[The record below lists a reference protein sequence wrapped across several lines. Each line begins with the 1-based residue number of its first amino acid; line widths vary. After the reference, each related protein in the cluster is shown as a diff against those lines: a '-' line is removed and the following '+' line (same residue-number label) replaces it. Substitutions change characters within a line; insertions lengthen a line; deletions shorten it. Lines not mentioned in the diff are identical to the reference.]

1 MKKTASL
8 IASTALASI
17 LCMSLPLIYAG
28 QTDFPIQDVTG
39 DRSALHGVGFDGT
52 VNLEEA
58 SILISYDEHARVSHE
73 IRKPQEYTGSSYTS
87 FTYVC
92 EDDCKT
98 ISDWEKAKD
107 QYSTDMTSYERQLNK
122 ASLYVSVMVTDNK
135 QLINDFGFIKT
146 ELTYI
151 ADKEHILK
159 EEGTY
164 STEEE
169 KIIPGLIQP
178 ENMAE
183 SGGTTQPVYHNGYYY
198 ILPPSTTAM
207 SGQNYIYRAK
217 TMDSQE
223 SYSINTDTEHSYY
236 NMSTYLKTEKLTNV
250 SMDRNYLAMQLSSN
264 HIFVFSEKNQEL
276 YITKYDLTGN
286 LKDEISIK
294 DFHYF
299 DTIYKNDNYL
309 CFSYDD
315 TIQILNTDTM
325 QLISVKNKQLLSD
338 GANQEYISIY
348 DILYKNGKIYVSMS
362 TDTGYYTN
370 KLLVIEN
377 GKTVYVGTL
386 DFLKLKPALTELP
399 VDCIPI
405 KFRR

>member
-1 MKKTASL
+1 MNKTTAF
-8 IASTALASI
+8 IASAALASI
-17 LCMSLPLIYAG
+17 LCMSLPLLYAG
-28 QTDFPIQDVTG
+28 QANFPIQDVMG
-39 DRSALHGVGFDGT
+39 NRSALHGVGFDST
-52 VNLEEA
+52 VNLKEA
-58 SILISYDEHARVSHE
+58 SILISYDERARVSHE
-73 IRKPQEYTGSSYTS
+73 IRKPQEYLGSSYTS

-92 EDDCKT
+92 EDDCKP

-122 ASLYVSVMVTDNK
+122 ASLYVSVMVTDNQ

-146 ELTYI
+146 ELTYN

-164 STEEE
+164 NTEEK
-169 KIIPGLIQP
+169 KIIPGWIQP

-183 SGGTTQPVYHNGYYY
+183 FGGTTQTVYHNGYYY

-207 SGQNYIYRAK
+207 SGQNYIYRA
-217 TMDSQE
+217 TVMNYPE
-223 SYSINTDTEHSYY
+223 SYSINTDTEHNYY
-236 NMSTYLKTEKLTNV
+236 AMSTYLKVEKLTNV
-250 SMDRNYLAMQLSSN
+250 SMDRNYLALQISSD
-264 HIFVFSEKNQEL
+264 HLFVFSEKNQKL
-276 YITKYDLTGN
+276 YITKYDLNGN

-338 GANQEYISIY
+338 SVNQEYVSIY
-348 DILYKNGKIYVSMS
+348 DILYKNGRIYVSMNA
-362 TDTGYYTN
+362 DAEYFMN
-370 KLLVIEN
+370 KVLVIEN
-377 GKTVYVGTL
+377 GKTLYVGSL
-386 DFLKLKPALTELP
+386 DFLKLKPSLTELP
-399 VDCIPI
+399 ADCFPV

>member
-1 MKKTASL
+1 MKKITNFMIF
-8 IASTALASI
+8 IALVSI
-17 LCMSLPLIYAG
+17 LCLSLPLIIAR
-28 QTDFPIQDVTG
+28 QAAFPLQDVIG
-39 DRSALHGVGFDGT
+39 NASALHGVSFDGT

-58 SILISYDEHARVSHE
+58 SILISYDERARESHK
-73 IRKPQEYTGSSYTS
+73 ITKPQIYPGSSYTS

-92 EDDCKT
+92 EDDCKV
-98 ISDWEKAKD
+98 ISGWEKEKD
-107 QYSTDMTSYERQLNK
+107 QNRTDVAYYKRKLNK
-122 ASLYVSVMVTDNK
+122 ASLYVSVMVTENQ
-135 QLINDFGFIKT
+135 QLVNDFGFIKT

-159 EEGTY
+159 EDGTY
-164 STEEE
+164 NTEEE
-169 KIIPGLIQP
+169 QIIPGSIQP
-178 ENMAE
+178 EDMAE

-217 TMDSQE
+217 KMKYPE
-223 SYSINTDTEHSYY
+223 SYSINADSEHSYY
-236 NMSTYLKTEKLTNV
+236 DMSTSLQAEKLTNV
-250 SMDRNYLAMQLSSN
+250 SMDRNYLALQISSD
-264 HIFVFSEKNQEL
+264 HLFVFSEKNQKL
-276 YITKYDLTGN
+276 YITKYDLNGN

-338 GANQEYISIY
+338 SVNQEYVSIY
-348 DILYKNGKIYVSMS
+348 DILYKNGRIYVSMNA
-362 TDTGYYTN
+362 DAEYFMN
-370 KLLVIEN
+370 KVLVIEN
-377 GKTVYVGTL
+377 GKTLYVGSL
-386 DFLKLKPALTELP
+386 DFLKLKPSLTELP
-399 VDCIPI
+399 ADCFPV